1 MHREA
6 LSCGRVLLSAHF
18 LAELYDKLTRFS
30 YWVAVIR
37 KSGQPYPL
45 AEMVLVTA
53 LLLFGAP
60 LLLIGR
66 NIRHACVALII
77 FQIPTTYFFETS
89 DYERFDS
96 ISVIGGLV
104 MCAGINWDALC
115 ETQPQPKRQDRN
127 EDLSVW
133 GSVDSNKAQ
142 AFPAKIN
149 LIRHDG
155 TRAERPQQ

>member
-1 MHREA
+1 
-6 LSCGRVLLSAHF
+6 
-18 LAELYDKLTRFS
+18 
-30 YWVAVIR
+30 
-37 KSGQPYPL
+37 
-45 AEMVLVTA
+45 MVLVTA

-60 LLLIGR
+60 LLRSGVTF
-66 NIRHACVALII
+66 AMCVALII

-96 ISVIGGLV
+96 ISVMGLV

-127 EDLSVW
+127 EHLSVW

-142 AFPAKIN
+142 AFPAKTN